1 MTQGSTRQTFRFGHF
16 ELDVSTYE
24 LRRHG
29 RRVRL
34 ERKPMDLLILLVA
47 RRGELVS
54 RTEIVERL
62 WRRNAFLDVDT
73 GINTAIRKI
82 RRALNDSAGDPS
94 FIETAT
100 GRGYRFMANVEV
112 VHRTDAD
119 TSIVRLAVLP
129 FANLSS
135 DPDLEHV
142 ADGLTDDMIAAL
154 SPLFPGRLRVIGRT
168 SAMAYKRTRK
178 SLAAIGRELNVQFLV
193 DGSVRSEGRLLR
205 IRCAL
210 NHVFDQVQL
219 WSQSHDRDLSSL
231 LDVQHDLSFAIAD
244 QIRLQLPTERM
255 GSVGRRHTRDAAA
268 YDLYLRGRRFWN
280 QLTPAS
286 TRMAIEYY
294 TRATDIDPGYALAWA
309 GLAEAFAAGP
319 INGDADPCVM
329 WPRARTAAEHA
340 VQANPRLSEAQHVS
354 GQVLWFFAWDF
365 PAADAAFRKA
375 VDLDPNNAWAHSML
389 GHALSQ
395 LGRHEE
401 ARTVMDRACALEP
414 LSPLHH
420 AMASQV
426 AFQARD
432 IMTAAERARRAIA
445 IDPEFWVGHMMRGQA
460 CEQLGE
466 TDFALDAL
474 GTAARF
480 SGANSK
486 PVALRGYLLAKI
498 GQVTAGREVLE
509 MLEDAS
515 LNRYVP
521 PYAIA
526 LISLGLRDDEKV
538 FEWLER
544 AYAARDV
551 HLVFLPVDPKWDRL
565 RAEPRFG
572 GLLERCGFGSVA
584 CRHLR

>member
-1 MTQGSTRQTFRFGHF
+1 MTQGSTRQTLRFGHF
-16 ELDVSTYE
+16 ELNVSSYE

-34 ERKPMDLLILLVA
+34 ERQPMDLLILLVA
-47 RRGELVS
+47 RRDELVS

-62 WRRNAFLDVDT
+62 WSRDVFLDVDT

-82 RRALNDSAGDPS
+82 RRALNDSPGEPS
-94 FIETAT
+94 FIETVT
-100 GRGYRFMANVEV
+100 GRGYRFIADVDV

-129 FANLSS
+129 FANLSG

-142 ADGLTDDMIAAL
+142 TDGLTDDTIAAL
-154 SPLFPGRLRVIGRT
+154 SPLDPERLRVIGRM
-168 SAMAYKRTRK
+168 SAMAYKGTRK
-178 SLAAIGRELNVQFLV
+178 SLAAIGSELNVQFV
-193 DGSVRSEGRLLR
+193 VEGSVRSEGRLLR
-205 IRCAL
+205 IRCTL
-210 NHVFDQVQL
+210 NRVRDQVQL
-219 WSQSHDRDLSSL
+219 WSQSYDRELTSL
-231 LDVQHDLSFAIAD
+231 LDLQRDLSFAIAD
-244 QIRLQLPTERM
+244 QIRLQLSPERM
-255 GSVGRRHTRDAAA
+255 EFVGRRHTRDAAA
-268 YDLYLRGRRFWN
+268 YDFYLRGRRFWN
-280 QLTPAS
+280 QLTPTS

-294 TRATDIDPGYALAWA
+294 TRATDIDPSYALAWA

-319 INGDADPCVM
+319 INGDADPRVM

-354 GQVLWFFAWDF
+354 GQVHWFFEWDF
-365 PAADAAFRKA
+365 RAADAAFRKA
-375 VDLDPNNAWAHSML
+375 VELDPNNAWAHSMF
-389 GHALSQ
+389 GHSLSQ
-395 LGRHEE
+395 LGLHEE
-401 ARTVMDRACALEP
+401 ARTAMDRACALEP

-432 IMTAAERARRAIA
+432 VMTAAERARRAIA

-474 GTAARF
+474 ATAARF
-480 SGANSK
+480 SGGNSK
-486 PVALRGYLLAKI
+486 PVALRGYLLAKV
-498 GQVTAGREVLE
+498 GQVAAGREVLN

-515 LNRYVP
+515 RSRYVP
-521 PYAIA
+521 PCAMA
-526 LISLGLRDDEKV
+526 LISLGLRDDEMV
-538 FEWLER
+538 FDWLER
-544 AYAARDV
+544 AYTARDV

-572 GLLERCGFGSVA
+572 VLLERCGFGSVA
-584 CRHLR
+584 CC